1 MQRIYQETKVSRRV
15 TAFRYSNHCLKRHS
29 ISVKT
34 SGTSTLAVTLKNN
47 YCVALHD
54 RTWKCLNESVH

>member
-54 RTWKCLNESVH
+54 RT